1 MARQKS
7 ARSKSPAGPAPPSAV
22 SGPASA
28 PPVALVLAGA
38 VLVAAVASNYCNADT
53 SFCGTAAVPLVASVI
68 FAGIACAANLLLI
81 PATRELFIKA
91 GLFGID
97 LNKSTTARDADGEL
111 KRPVQGVKVP
121 EPMGLVTGT
130 IYLMVMFIFIPF
142 VFVNVSDRP
151 QSLDAA
157 EAEAVARV
165 EWNHVKLTEFIT
177 GLLSIT
183 CMLFLGFGD
192 DVLDLKWRHKFILPS
207 AAALPMLMVYASNH
221 GVTDVAVPIMLQPW
235 LGGHIDLG
243 PLYYIFMG
251 CLSIF
256 CTNSINIL
264 AGVNGLEVG
273 QCVVIALSM
282 LANNI
287 IQLVFFI
294 DGSIEGNK
302 ERMWNNLFSIYI
314 LLPFLGVSIGLLYHN
329 WFPSAVFVGDT
340 YCYFA
345 GMTFAVS
352 GILGHN
358 PKTLLLFHIP
368 QVVNFVFSVPQLM
381 NARAIPCPR
390 HRMPAFVTET
400 GEVCA
405 SYTVRCHSIS
415 VLIPTHAFLL
425 TGCLVRL

>member
-1 MARQKS
+1 MPAQTVYTEGGPWQPQEAALRATMARKKS
-7 ARSKSPAGPAPPSAV
+7 ARSKSPAAPAPPADT
-22 SGPASA
+22 AAAA
-28 PPVALVLAGA
+28 PVVLVLGAAG
-38 VLVAAVASNYCNADT
+38 LVAAATHNLCGAGT
-53 SFCGTAAVPLVASVI
+53 SFCGTATVPLVASVV
-68 FAGIACAANLLLI
+68 FAGIACAATLLLI
-81 PATRELFIKA
+81 PATRELFLKA

-97 LNKSTTARDADGEL
+97 LNKSTTARGADGEL
-111 KRPVQGVKVP
+111 ARPIHGVKVP

-130 IYLMVMFIFIPF
+130 VYLMVIFIFIPF
-142 VFVNVSDRP
+142 AFVNMAKRQWSHDEQLP
-151 QSLDAA
+151 Y
-157 EAEAVARV
+157 
-165 EWNHVKLTEFIT
+165 KLTEFIT
-177 GLLSIT
+177 ALLSIT

-192 DVLDLKWRHKFILPS
+192 DVLDLKWRHKFILPT

-221 GVTDVAVPIMLQPW
+221 GPTNVAVPIMLQPW
-235 LGGHIDLG
+235 LGVDLHLG

-287 IQLVFFI
+287 IQLAFFV
-294 DGSIEGNK
+294 DGDQQ
-302 ERMWNNLFSIYI
+302 RMWNNLFSIYI
-314 LLPFLGVSIGLLYHN
+314 LLPFLGVSLGLLYHN

-381 NARAIPCPR
+381 NTRAIPCPR
-390 HRMPAFVTET
+390 HRMPGFVPET

-405 SYTVRCHSIS
+405 SYTVR
-415 VLIPTHAFLL
+415 
-425 TGCLVRL
+425 

>member
-1 MARQKS
+1 MARKRPQ
-7 ARSKSPAGPAPPSAV
+7 SPAGAAPPSE
-22 SGPASA
+22 GGSA
-28 PPVALVLAGA
+28 PPVSQVLAATG
-38 VLVAAVASNYCNADT
+38 LVAAVAYNYCSADS
-53 SFCGTAAVPLVASVI
+53 SFCGTAAVPLVVSVI

-97 LNKSTTARDADGEL
+97 LNKSTTSRGADGEL
-111 KRPVQGVKVP
+111 TRPIQGVKVP

-130 IYLMVMFIFIPF
+130 VYLMVIFIFIPF
-142 VFVNVSDRP
+142 AFVNVADRP
-151 QSLDAA
+151 S
-157 EAEAVARV
+157 VA
-165 EWNHVKLTEFIT
+165 WNHVKLTEFIT

-221 GVTDVAVPIMLQPW
+221 GVTDVAVPILLQPW
-235 LGGHIDLG
+235 LGAHIDLG
-243 PLYYIFMG
+243 PLYYVFMG

-294 DGSIEGNK
+294 DGSVEGNK
-302 ERMWNNLFSIYI
+302 ERMWNNLFSIYL

-390 HRMPAFVTET
+390 HRMPAFVSET
-400 GEVCA
+400 GEVCV
-405 SYTVRCHSIS
+405 SYVVCCYSLDCCAHRID
-415 VLIPTHAFLL
+415 
-425 TGCLVRL
+425 